1 MLELLAKP
9 TNPIISNTNL
19 FHIQELMKAEE
30 KKLVEEDRIELERLQ
45 EQIKREEIEG
55 KQLLKYNSVFILFT

>member
-1 MLELLAKP
+1 
-9 TNPIISNTNL
+9 
-19 FHIQELMKAEE
+19 MKADE

-55 KQLLKYNSVFILFT
+55 KH